1 MRLRNAIHLNAAQ
14 GGRIYLD
21 KLNSRDGV
29 ETEPHPPPS
38 ARLIV
43 LDSEVLKSNCIL
55 LSIC

>member
-1 MRLRNAIHLNAAQ
+1 MKLRNAIHLKQAR
-14 GGRIYLD
+14 GYRIYLN

-29 ETEPHPPPS
+29 ETEPHPPP